1 MELSASMIY
10 IPGLVDL
17 DEMEHV
23 LKYLAALDKNIPFHI
38 MGYIPV
44 PGLDYRRPTTDEMKQ
59 AKQLCLSYLTKVGS
73 SHLTSEEA
81 LDLTARDDRFNV
93 EIIAG
98 V

>member
-1 MELSASMIY
+1 
-10 IPGLVDL
+10 
-17 DEMEHV
+17 
-23 LKYLAALDKNIPFHI
+23 